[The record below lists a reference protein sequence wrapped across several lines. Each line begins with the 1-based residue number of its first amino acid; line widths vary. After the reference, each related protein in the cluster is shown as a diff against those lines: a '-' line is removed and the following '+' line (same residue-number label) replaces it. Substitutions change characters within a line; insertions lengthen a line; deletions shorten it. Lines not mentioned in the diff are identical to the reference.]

1 MLLTFISFAV
11 CIVTWCLLSNRGHIA
26 GDRSMSIPLV
36 VLRLRNCCL
45 DTQKKVIFL
54 R

>member
-11 CIVTWCLLSNRGHIA
+11 CIVTWYPLSNRGHIA
-26 GDRSMSIPLV
+26 GDRSMYIPLV

-45 DTQKKVIFL
+45 DTQKKVTFL

>member
-11 CIVTWCLLSNRGHIA
+11 CIVTWCPLSNHGHIA
-26 GDRSMSIPLV
+26 GDRFMYIPLV